1 MNLWT
6 SSTDHPHRPG
16 AHQQSR
22 CPLSSFQNLNFAT
35 HIAKYFIWKIWG
47 ALRIHNLSHCDS
59 VLVWE
64 SGSLRVWES
73 WSSGVQEFG
82 SLGVPESGSPGV
94 LESRS
99 LKPWI
104 VTLPYRG
111 NYFVWKCIEVRGT
124 SISELWHYCRTHRV
138 PTLLLLFSSFF
149 FSSSFFFFSSFSH

>member
-64 SGSLRVWES
+64 SGSLGVWES
-73 WSSGVQEFG
+73 WSSGVLEFGSPGVRESWSSGVPESG

-104 VTLPYRG
+104 VTLPHFYLYHDRIG
-111 NYFVWKCIEVRGT
+111 MLLRFTTLNFHIIHHPGLNYPKFKKM
-124 SISELWHYCRTHRV
+124 L
-138 PTLLLLFSSFF
+138 
-149 FSSSFFFFSSFSH
+149 